1 MNVITRSEARDQGL
15 KYYFT
20 GKQCKHG
27 HVDYRHVH
35 NGYCTGCD
43 DERKKRG
50 NRTEEFRMRA
60 RKFTPHEVK
69 LYIIRNPH
77 LKTSVIARRVNRK
90 LSTVYDA
97 FASLNIPRRARP
109 EHYVG

>member
-1 MNVITRSEARDQGL
+1 MNVVTRSEARNQGL

-20 GKQCKHG
+20 GKPCKHG
-27 HVDYRHVH
+27 HIDYRHTR

-43 DERKKRG
+43 DKRKKRG

-60 RKFTPHEVK
+60 RKFTLHEVK

-77 LKTSVIARRVNRK
+77 LHVSTIARRVNCK
-90 LSTVYDA
+90 SSTVYDA
-97 FASLNIPRRARP
+97 FRLLNIPRRTRP
-109 EHYVG
+109 EYYVG